1 MMIQKI
7 FSLSAQSSDRLAWMD
22 YAKGI
27 AITMVVLRHN
37 TIGMQLGGV
46 PISESVFEVVDNVG
60 LTYRMPLFFLL
71 SGIFFRKSI
80 LKRSET
86 GYVIHKAKTI
96 LYPYLVWAFIITTIQ
111 LMMSSHVNTD
121 VSGWSYLDIFI
132 APTGHWWFLMALFN
146 VSVLY
151 LLMHLLSRGHHAIM
165 LLIGLGMYYAS
176 PYLADFANVFHIFRL
191 FIFFVL
197 GDLISKTILSKKS
210 QPVLSSS
217 WLMVAFFILSVLGE
231 WILFQESWRNNL
243 TFGLLFAL
251 VGSAAIIWISYHLAR
266 RNSGYFSVIRTI
278 GQFSLYVY
286 LLHSLVG
293 AAIRIGFV
301 NGLGINNYWLM
312 IPVSVVASVTIPI
325 FVSRASKLFG
335 LWFLFTPDAPAKPAS
350 LKTVNS

>member
-1 MMIQKI
+1 MMIQKV
-7 FSLSAQSSDRLAWMD
+7 FSLSTQSSDRLAWMD

-37 TIGMQLGGV
+37 TIGMQLAGI
-46 PISESVFEVVDNVG
+46 PISDSVFEVVDNVG

-86 GYVIHKAKTI
+86 GYVVHKAKTI
-96 LYPYLVWAFIITTIQ
+96 LYPYLIWAFLITTIQ
-111 LMMSSHVNTD
+111 LMLSSHVNTN
-121 VSGWSYLDIFI
+121 VSGWSYLDILI

-151 LLMHLLSRGHHAIM
+151 LVMHLLSRGHHAIM
-165 LLIGLGMYYAS
+165 LLTGLGMYYLS
-176 PYLADFANVFHIFRL
+176 PYLIEFVIAFDIFRL

-197 GDLISKTILSKKS
+197 GDMISSTILSKKS
-210 QPVLSSS
+210 HAILSSG
-217 WLMVAFFILSVLGE
+217 WLLVALFLLSVVGE
-231 WILFQESWRNNL
+231 WVLFQEAWRSNL
-243 TFGLLFAL
+243 SFGLLFAL
-251 VGSAAIIWISYHLAR
+251 VGSAAIIWISYQLALH
-266 RNSGYFSVIRTI
+266 NFSYFSVIRTI

-293 AAIRIGFV
+293 AAIRIAFV
-301 NGLGINNYWLM
+301 NGLGINNYWIM
-312 IPVSVVASVTIPI
+312 IPISVAASVTIPI
-325 FVSRASKLFG
+325 FISRASKLCG